1 MNSFERFKNKQK
13 RRDAAV
19 EHTNARFVFTAY
31 NTTVIT
37 DGQTEIEAAVVSQQ
51 EKDKGYIYTHF
62 QDTLVPGQVWETNNL
77 HFLIVEEII
86 NIKDT
91 DYHKYYA
98 LLCNVDLGITWGY
111 FRSNLNIK
119 EEQETVL
126 ISRQNPTLTIPS
138 AILDFEDKIVL
149 QNRPWIIQ
157 EYDSISQPG
166 VTVYSLKA
174 STVSKE
180 EKQNSASYI
189 VKPER
194 EEAVITTEEIEISD
208 TEKAIGFEIPITLAT
223 HGGYFKY
230 DAPINIIKRTGN
242 AVTFTLPFGVE
253 EVHVS
258 VKQNG
263 EVVTYHYY
271 GVN

>member
-1 MNSFERFKNKQK
+1 MNSFERFQNKQK
-13 RRDAAV
+13 RRDSST
-19 EHTNARFVFTAY
+19 EHVNARFIWNAY

-37 DGQTEIEAAVVSQQ
+37 DGQTKIEAAVVSQQ

-62 QDTLVPGQVWETNNL
+62 NDILIPGQIWETNNL
-77 HFLIVEEII
+77 HFLIVEEIV

-126 ISRQNPTLTIPS
+126 ISKQNPMLTIPS
-138 AILDFEDKIVL
+138 AILDFEDKLVL
-149 QNRPWIIQ
+149 QGRPWIIQ
-157 EYDSISQPG
+157 EYDSISKPG
-166 VTVYSLKA
+166 VTIYSLKA

-180 EKQNSASYI
+180 ETQKASSYI

-194 EEAVITTEEIEISD
+194 GKTEIITEEIDITD
-208 TEKAIGFEIPITLAT
+208 TDRAIGYEIPIILSTQ
-223 HGGYFKY
+223 GGYFKY
-230 DAPINIIKRTGN
+230 NAPIRIIKRTGN
-242 AVTFTLPFGVE
+242 MVSFVLPFGVD
-253 EVHVS
+253 EVNVS
-258 VKQNG
+258 VKQNDG
-263 EVVTYHYY
+263 IVTYHYY
-271 GVN
+271 GVS

>member
-13 RRDAAV
+13 RRDSAA
-19 EHTNARFVFTAY
+19 EHVNARFIFNAY

-37 DGQTEIEAAVVSQQ
+37 DGQSEVEAAVVSLQ

-62 QDTLVPGQVWETNNL
+62 QDTLVPGQVWETKNL
-77 HFLIVEEII
+77 HYLIVEEII

-111 FRSNLNIK
+111 FRSNLSIK

-138 AILDFEDKIVL
+138 AILEFEDKIVL
-149 QNRPWIIQ
+149 QGRPWIIQ
-157 EYDSISQPG
+157 EYDSISEPG
-166 VTVYSLKA
+166 VTIYSLKA
-174 STVSKE
+174 STVSKNE
-180 EKQNSASYI
+180 TQPQASYI

-194 EEAVITTEEIEISD
+194 GETVITTEEIDI
-208 TEKAIGFEIPITLAT
+208 TETDKGIGFEIPVTLPT
-223 HGGYFKY
+223 EQGYFKF
-230 DAPINIIKRTGN
+230 DKQLHIIKRSAN
-242 AVTFTLPFGVE
+242 FITFSLPFGVN
-253 EVHVS
+253 EVNIS